1 VARALPVRIT
11 GCTREPIQETLC
23 ESCGHVPSSYGSP
36 SRFPVE
42 SGGHGPQ
49 DLIVG
54 HSRILSIM
62 CEIVVLDNTQALAAL
77 EEEWDDLYR
86 HSPLATPLQSWAWLY
101 SWWEF
106 YGKGYELRL
115 VTIRCD
121 GLLVG
126 LMPLML
132 QRRGGLGRLLF
143 IGTGLTDYQDILARE
158 GWESR
163 VSEAGVRALR
173 QMAGWQV
180 ADLQQLRSEAA
191 AWGIF
196 EGWAGPRTR
205 IWQDN
210 FPMVDVKPWDE
221 LLMSLSKNLRSTTRR
236 TLRRAEADG
245 ISCELAD
252 TDAVGQ
258 AARRWIALHR
268 EAWQGRNIVP
278 EHLTKRFQSHLETAA
293 CRMTVRGLGGISEFW
308 RDGEVIVS
316 QFLVFGREFVAQ
328 HLMGARQEVLQ
339 RYQLSSLC
347 IWDAN
352 NVAHSR
358 NSPYLNLLRGEEA
371 YKLRWASEVIPNY
384 QVILG
389 RQLAVWAPYAAY
401 HALLSRAK
409 KLAYLDDAPQWTK
422 RALSMYRILRDKLTR

>member
-1 VARALPVRIT
+1 
-11 GCTREPIQETLC
+11 
-23 ESCGHVPSSYGSP
+23 
-36 SRFPVE
+36 
-42 SGGHGPQ
+42 
-49 DLIVG
+49 
-54 HSRILSIM
+54 M
-62 CEIVVLDNTQALAAL
+62 CEIVVLDHTQALAGL
-77 EEEWDDLYR
+77 EDEWEDLYR
-86 HSPLATPLQSWAWLY
+86 NSPLATPFQSWAWLY

-132 QRRGGLGRLLF
+132 QRRGGFGRLLF
-143 IGTGLTDYQDILARE
+143 VGTGPTDYQDILARE

-180 ADLQQLRSEAA
+180 ADLQQLRPEAA

-221 LLMSLSKNLRSTTRR
+221 LLMTVGRKLRNTVRR

-245 ISCELAD
+245 VECELAGAD
-252 TDAVGQ
+252 DAEQ
-258 AARRWIALHR
+258 AARRLIGLHLEMFRGRDIA
-268 EAWQGRNIVP
+268 P
-278 EHLTKRFQSHLETAA
+278 EHLTEKFQSHVVAVAGRL
-293 CRMTVRGLGGISEFW
+293 TVRGLGGIYEFW
-308 RDGEVIVS
+308 RDGEVIASHMLLFGRSFVGEYMFGTTQEARRRFQVSSLNMWNSVNVAQSMGSTRVS
-316 QFLVFGREFVAQ
+316 Q
-328 HLMGARQEVLQ
+328 
-339 RYQLSSLC
+339 
-347 IWDAN
+347 
-352 NVAHSR
+352 
-358 NSPYLNLLRGEEA
+358 LRGAEK
-371 YKLRWASEVIPNY
+371 YKLLWASEVVPNY

-389 RQLAVWAPYAAY
+389 LHLAVWVPYSVY
-401 HALLSRAK
+401 YALLSKAK
-409 KLAYLDDAPQWTK
+409 RYAYLEDAPQWTK
-422 RALSMYRILRDKLTR
+422 KALSMYRILRDKLTR